1 MKQMQL
7 ALVAGVILMLASLN
21 APALTLEHFWQET
34 LDHDPQVQLYRQ
46 QLEVASQSQPLAL
59 AKLLPQISVHAS
71 AQWDNHRIQKPYDKY
86 DPNSVLFSRGRH
98 NIIQRW
104 SAQISQTLFNWSA
117 LQNYRASGDQVAAA
131 AAQYQES
138 VQKLERSAIVAY
150 GNWLLAYAN
159 LQNLKASEKGVARQ
173 AYAAE
178 ARYRSGTTGILGAD
192 EAKVALARIRAQLAQ
207 ALAKWHGAGAVLEQF
222 TGKKSPPE
230 APKLPQIIH
239 LPIHLE
245 KQWQALA
252 LIHNPALAS
261 ARYQLDASRKG
272 VAAAQGG
279 FLPTLTLVLAHQ
291 WMSENGTLY
300 FQGAQEGA
308 GTSGSGIPDPHHYIG
323 TSATIQMNWAIFS
336 GGSQQATLAEAQYQE
351 GESFSTLLT
360 TERSIEQILRTS
372 SSGLSGSLQQ
382 AKIYRY
388 SLALAKRASRAAE
401 DGVRVGLV
409 TENNAIIDRQNAL
422 KVRND
427 LNDVNAS
434 ALIQFANLATAAGV
448 LTPVLM
454 HQISLSLSLGGNYA
468 KIP

>member
-1 MKQMQL
+1 M
-7 ALVAGVILMLASLN
+7 AG
-21 APALTLEHFWQET
+21 T

-222 TGKKSPPE
+222 TGKNRPRRPLSCL
-230 APKLPQIIH
+230 KLSICRFTW
-239 LPIHLE
+239 
-245 KQWQALA
+245 K
-252 LIHNPALAS
+252 N
-261 ARYQLDASRKG
+261 
-272 VAAAQGG
+272 
-279 FLPTLTLVLAHQ
+279 
-291 WMSENGTLY
+291 
-300 FQGAQEGA
+300 
-308 GTSGSGIPDPHHYIG
+308 SGKL
-323 TSATIQMNWAIFS
+323 W
-336 GGSQQATLAEAQYQE
+336 
-351 GESFSTLLT
+351 
-360 TERSIEQILRTS
+360 R
-372 SSGLSGSLQQ
+372 
-382 AKIYRY
+382 
-388 SLALAKRASRAAE
+388 
-401 DGVRVGLV
+401 
-409 TENNAIIDRQNAL
+409 
-422 KVRND
+422 
-427 LNDVNAS
+427 
-434 ALIQFANLATAAGV
+434 
-448 LTPVLM
+448 
-454 HQISLSLSLGGNYA
+454 
-468 KIP
+468 